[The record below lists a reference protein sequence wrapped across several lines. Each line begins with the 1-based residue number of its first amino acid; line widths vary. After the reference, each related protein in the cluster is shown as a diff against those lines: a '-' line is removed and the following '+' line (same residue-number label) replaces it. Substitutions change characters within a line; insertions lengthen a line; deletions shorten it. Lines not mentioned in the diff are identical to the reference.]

1 MFYDS
6 GRNSGR
12 QPSFF
17 KNIWLALYFINL
29 QFITMLEKLF
39 GFNPKKSTVRTEI
52 MAGITTFL
60 TMAYILAVNPN
71 ILGETGMDKGAL
83 FTTTVLMSALP
94 TIFMALYAKLP
105 LALAPGMGLNAFFAY
120 TVCLIMGYSWQFAL
134 TAVFLEGLVFLLLTV
149 TNLREKIVDVI
160 PPALKT
166 AISAGIGLYIAFIG
180 LKNAEVIVDN
190 PATLVSLGKLTS
202 GSGLLGVIG
211 IAITSILLVRNVKG
225 ALLIGI
231 LATTLIGIP
240 MGITQLDG
248 FFSTPP
254 TIEPIFL
261 KFEWSQVCTAEMATI
276 VFTLLFVDLFD
287 CIGTVIGVTTR
298 ANMIDADGKIP
309 GLKKV
314 FMVDSV
320 STAAGAMMG
329 TSTVAV
335 YVESAAGVN
344 EGGRTGLTSFTTG
357 CCFLLALFFA
367 PFFLAIPAAAT
378 APVLVLVGL
387 MMMSNIWK
395 VDFFDYKE
403 SIPAFIC
410 MIFMPLAYSIS
421 DGILLG
427 HLAYVIINFFSGN
440 RKSLTP
446 GMYVLAVIF
455 VLKFILH

>member
-1 MFYDS
+1 M
-6 GRNSGR
+6 
-12 QPSFF
+12 
-17 KNIWLALYFINL
+17 L
-29 QFITMLEKLF
+29 QKLF
-39 GFNPKKSTVRTEI
+39 GFNPKETTVKTEI

-83 FTTTVLMSALP
+83 FTTTVIMSAIP
-94 TIFMALYAKLP
+94 TIFMGLYAKLP

-120 TVCLIMGYSWQFAL
+120 TICLIMGYSWQFAL
-134 TAVFLEGLVFLLLTV
+134 TAVFLEGLAFILLTV

-160 PPALKT
+160 PDGLKT

-190 PATLVSLGKLTS
+190 PATLVSLGHLTS
-202 GSGLLGVIG
+202 GSGLLAIIG
-211 IAITSILLVRNVKG
+211 IILTSVLLVKNVKG

-240 MGITQLDG
+240 MGITNLDG
-248 FFSTPP
+248 FSSIPP
-254 TIEPIFL
+254 SIEPIFM
-261 KFEWSQVCTAEMATI
+261 KFEWSNIFTAEMATI

-298 ANMIDADGKIP
+298 AGMVGEDGKIP
-309 GLKKV
+309 HLKKV
-314 FMVDSV
+314 FMVDSL
-320 STAAGAMMG
+320 STAAGAAMG

-344 EGGRTGLTSFTTG
+344 EGGRSGLTAFTTG
-357 CCFLLALFFA
+357 ICFLIALFFA

-395 VDFFDYKE
+395 IDFFDYKE
-403 SIPAFIC
+403 SIPAFVC
-410 MIFMPLAYSIS
+410 MFFMPLAYSIS

-427 HLAYVIINFFSGN
+427 HLTYVIVNLLSGN
-440 RKSLTP
+440 RKNLTT
-446 GMYVLAVIF
+446 GMYILAVIF
-455 VLKFILH
+455 LLKFILQ

>member
-60 TMAYILAVNPN
+60 TMAYILAVNPS

-120 TVCLIMGYSWQFAL
+120 TVCLIMGYSWQFTL

-202 GSGLLGVIG
+202 GSGLLGIIG
-211 IAITSILLVRNVKG
+211 IAITSVLLVRNVKG

-240 MGITQLDG
+240 MGITQLNG
-248 FFSTPP
+248 FFSVPP

>member
-1 MFYDS
+1 
-6 GRNSGR
+6 
-12 QPSFF
+12 
-17 KNIWLALYFINL
+17 
-29 QFITMLEKLF
+29 MLEKLF
-39 GFNPKKSTVRTEI
+39 GFNPKETTIRTEI

-60 TMAYILAVNPN
+60 TMAYILAVNPS

-134 TAVFLEGLVFLLLTV
+134 TAVFLEGLAFILLTI
-149 TNLREKIVDVI
+149 TNLREKIVEVI

-202 GSGLLGVIG
+202 GSGLLGIIG
-211 IAITSILLVRNVKG
+211 IGLTSILLVRNIKG

-231 LATTLIGIP
+231 LATTIIGIP
-240 MGITQLDG
+240 MGITNLDG
-248 FFSTPP
+248 VFSIPP
-254 TIEPIFL
+254 SIEPIFM
-261 KFEWSQVCTAEMATI
+261 KFEWNNIFTAEMATI

-298 ANMIDADGKIP
+298 ANMIDEDGKIP
-309 GLKKV
+309 NLKKV
-314 FMVDSV
+314 FMVDSL
-320 STAAGAMMG
+320 STAAGAAMG

-344 EGGRTGLTSFTTG
+344 EGGRSGLTAFVTG
-357 CCFLLALFFA
+357 ACFLLALFFA

-395 VDFFDYKE
+395 IDFFDYKE

-427 HLAYVIINFFSGN
+427 HLSYVIINLLSGN
-440 RKSLTP
+440 RKSLTT
-446 GMYVLAVIF
+446 GMYILAAIF
-455 VLKFILH
+455 LLKFIIQ

>member
-1 MFYDS
+1 M
-6 GRNSGR
+6 
-12 QPSFF
+12 
-17 KNIWLALYFINL
+17 L
-29 QFITMLEKLF
+29 QKLF
-39 GFNPKKSTVRTEI
+39 GFNPKETTVKTEI

-83 FTTTVLMSALP
+83 FTTTVIMSAIP
-94 TIFMALYAKLP
+94 TIFMGLYAKLP

-120 TVCLIMGYSWQFAL
+120 TICLIMGYSWQFAL
-134 TAVFLEGLVFLLLTV
+134 TAVFLEGLAFILLTV

-160 PPALKT
+160 PDALKT

-190 PATLVSLGKLTS
+190 PATLVSLGHLTS
-202 GSGLLGVIG
+202 GSGLLAIIG
-211 IAITSILLVRNVKG
+211 IVLTSVLLVKNVKG

-240 MGITQLDG
+240 MGITNLDG
-248 FFSTPP
+248 FSSIPP
-254 TIEPIFL
+254 SIEPIFM
-261 KFEWSQVCTAEMATI
+261 KFEWSNIFTAEMATI

-298 ANMIDADGKIP
+298 AGMVGEDGKIP
-309 GLKKV
+309 HLKKV
-314 FMVDSV
+314 FMVDSL
-320 STAAGAMMG
+320 STAAGAAMG

-344 EGGRTGLTSFTTG
+344 EGGRSGLTAFTTG
-357 CCFLLALFFA
+357 ICFLIALFFA

-395 VDFFDYKE
+395 IDFFDYKE
-403 SIPAFIC
+403 SIPAFVC
-410 MIFMPLAYSIS
+410 MLFMPLAYSIS

-427 HLAYVIINFFSGN
+427 HLTYVIVNLLSGN
-440 RKSLTP
+440 RKNLTT
-446 GMYVLAVIF
+446 GMYILAVIF
-455 VLKFILH
+455 LLKFILQ